1 MREWDQLS
9 EKEQLLQY
17 ISDAHKDAYGFRP
30 RGQYGDDWS
39 VEELRVE
46 LDRLC
51 DYANEVY
58 ELEKAREVERLEEF
72 EAHLVKLQ
80 EHGAENRMQALRWV
94 IEADRDA
101 QTDPGFFMYMN
112 GFSEY
117 TNDAAKYLL
126 QDIITINKQLAVDL

>member
-58 ELEKAREVERLEEF
+58 ELEKACEVERLEEF
-72 EAHLVKLQ
+72 EANLVKLMNC
-80 EHGAENRMQALRWV
+80 GAKSRMEALRWI
-94 IEADRDA
+94 IEADEDA
-101 QTDPGFFMYMN
+101 QRDPGYFMYMN

-126 QDIITINKQLAVDL
+126 QDIITINKKLAA